1 MSVLLVRGAAEILFW
16 EKQLSNTVHHIQ
28 WSMRHNE
35 SINLSLFIYQTCRC
49 TNSVV
54 KSKFVLFAFDVEF
67 VFVKRYHLLMWPNDF
82 KSKNLLGFHGTLIF
96 GTLDGPQLPT
106 KILICSIVWF
116 SSTWNIYWLKKNVQI
131 QFSLNPHAIVWFFC
145 FQ

>member
-1 MSVLLVRGAAEILFW
+1 MSFFCNKLLLVPTTKLDFIMEPSPWTLTKCRCWRGELLRKTI
-16 EKQLSNTVHHIQ
+16 NTVHHIQ

-106 KILICSIVWF
+106 KILICSIV
-116 SSTWNIYWLKKNVQI
+116 
-131 QFSLNPHAIVWFFC
+131 
-145 FQ
+145 